1 MFRSVVLSGGG
12 SNGIAH
18 AGAAAALAREG
29 LLDWTSADRAT
40 TSFHCCSVGALFG
53 LLMYLRVDISSAK
66 ELGMMR
72 PFLEFFKPSLE
83 TVRRCDVGNL
93 ALCGTKGK
101 SVIAFIETLIAKTTG
116 IRRATFGQ
124 LHAHN
129 KGVGG
134 LWVCVTSLVTG
145 NAVVMSHVT
154 HPQVHVA
161 RAVFAS
167 MLIPF
172 LFSPV
177 NIGGD
182 LYVDGAVSGQNFP
195 LHSAA
200 AATTPNAS
208 VVGLKLSNRFAFART
223 PTNAACLSFAQYFR
237 RIISIA
243 TTRPEIRELESRFAV
258 VTINTN
264 NRSPVDFSPTR
275 DEEEQLLARGRDA
288 VARWLSKRAAN
299 ISSIVTNRDGVG
311 GGGGGGGGGGDGA
324 SMNAVSVV

>member
-1 MFRSVVLSGGG
+1 MFRTVVLSGGG

-18 AGAAAALAREG
+18 AGAAAALAREN
-29 LLDWTSADRAT
+29 LLDWTSPDRAT
-40 TSFHCCSVGALFG
+40 SSFHCCSVGALFG

-72 PFLEFFKPSLE
+72 PFLDFFKPTLS
-83 TVRRCDVGNL
+83 TVRKCDVGNL
-93 ALCGTKGK
+93 ALCGTRGK
-101 SVIAFIETLIAKTTG
+101 SVIAFLDALIQKATG
-116 IRRATFGQ
+116 IRRATFAQ
-124 LHAHN
+124 LHKYN
-129 KGVGG
+129 KENGG
-134 LWVCVTSLVTG
+134 LWVCVTSLATG
-145 NAVVMSHVT
+145 HGVVMSHAT
-154 HPQVHVA
+154 HPQVQVA

-200 AATTPNAS
+200 ATLNGGS
-208 VVGLKLSNRFAFART
+208 VVGGGGGGGGAEENCAERSVIGLKLSSRFAFART

-243 TTRPEIRELESRFAV
+243 TTRPEMRDLESRFAV
-258 VTINTN
+258 ITINN
-264 NRSPVDFSPTR
+264 NRSPVDFSPSR
-275 DEEEQLLARGRDA
+275 DEEERLLARGRDA
-288 VARWLSKRAAN
+288 VARWLARKLPN
-299 ISSIVTNRDGVG
+299 GPQ
-311 GGGGGGGGGGDGA
+311 
-324 SMNAVSVV
+324 